1 MNTFY
6 PFIWN
11 SEVQENELDI
21 QNIVNNAAYLQ
32 YFDQARIQ
40 HLLAKGIDWE
50 EWHRNGF
57 NLVLIHV
64 DMVIKQSLKAHDKF
78 YVKSTY
84 EKSGRLKIVFDQAIY
99 KTSNDTLVAK
109 ATNTL
114 ACVSVQNGKPVMP
127 EKLLTLLFSNAIKQ
141 N

>member
-1 MNTFY
+1 MHINT
-6 PFIWN
+6 FIWN

-21 QNIVNNAAYLQ
+21 QSIVNNAAYLQ

-40 HLLAKGIDWE
+40 YLLSKGIDWE

-64 DMVIKQSLKAHDKF
+64 DMAIKQSLKAHDKF

-84 EKSGRLKIVFDQAIY
+84 EKLRRLKVIFNQEIY
-99 KTSNDTLVAK
+99 NKKNDTLVAK
-109 ATNTL
+109 AINTL
-114 ACVSVQNGKPVMP
+114 A
-127 EKLLTLLFSNAIKQ
+127 
-141 N
+141 